1 MYPMINFEGA
11 CSIKI
16 FFCDRTNTE
25 NNTYPNPMPRKA
37 EINQASWPTNIP
49 TTDIKTPN
57 ADTHFR
63 IRRRIREKY
72 NGNFIDSKT
81 DCHMT

>member
-1 MYPMINFEGA
+1 
-11 CSIKI
+11 
-16 FFCDRTNTE
+16 
-25 NNTYPNPMPRKA
+25 MPRKA
-37 EINQASWPTNIP
+37 EINQTSWPTNIP